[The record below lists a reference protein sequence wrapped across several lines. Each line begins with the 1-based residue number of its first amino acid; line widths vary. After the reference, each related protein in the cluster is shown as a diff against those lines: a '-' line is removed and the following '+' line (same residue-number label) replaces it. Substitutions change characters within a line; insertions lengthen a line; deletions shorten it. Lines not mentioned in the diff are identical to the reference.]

1 MGGDDGGGGEELHQN
16 LELLKGDYHNLKL
29 LKWLSDDALGFQRRI
44 TASKVKENIVLRGG
58 GICR

>member
-1 MGGDDGGGGEELHQN
+1 MGGDHGGGDEELHQN
-16 LELLKGDYHNLKL
+16 LELLHNLKL